1 MHRVQPQADHLLA
14 VHRAQH
20 EHQHHGQERGVRD
33 AHRAKPE
40 DAQIV
45 HDAVGHRPR
54 HHGVQAVGG
63 ALVDDVDA
71 VHELGKAGEHRRQ
84 RQVGDELPGV
94 EVAGFHDEHDR
105 AAQPQD
111 ARRAAEHDARIAAE
125 HGGKEVAA
133 AFFLGDGGQ
142 LPGVVEDGAQ
152 GVQNGGQE
160 IAGGQQAAPLGA
172 GAAAVALAHG
182 VDEEHIRCVDDP
194 EADLGRDHGQ
204 GEAEHLPP
212 QSPVDAPKVD
222 VAPQLAGKEQKQAAG
237 DVAADDGQQIAL
249 GAHVQHHQVQ
259 HIEHQGR
266 KGAQHPVDAHQTVQF
281 PAADEL
287 GAEGAQAAGE
297 DVNAQKDAVVPN
309 AGGQAEQRPAE
320 QQHRVAQQDGQQAV
334 GEHLLFAVALVQAK
348 ADDGVGHP
356 HRHQRDE
363 QVGALAQQLR
373 DAHAL
378 HIPHGVG
385 QKGLDDQGQ
394 QFGRKAGDGKDH
406 GVAGQLGIF
415 ILPLFRGVVRFQ
427 RSFTSV
433 CFSLPAAGGGGL
445 SSRAGAF
452 PPRPRRPGCGWAP
465 ENGRTHAPPHTAGLR
480 GAYRIKP
487 AQR

>member
-1 MHRVQPQADHLLA
+1 MQ
-14 VHRAQH
+14 
-20 EHQHHGQERGVRD
+20 
-33 AHRAKPE
+33 
-40 DAQIV
+40 
-45 HDAVGHRPR
+45 
-54 HHGVQAVGG
+54 
-63 ALVDDVDA
+63 VDA

-94 EVAGFHDEHDR
+94 EVAGLHDKHDR
-105 AAQPQD
+105 AAQPQN
-111 ARRAAEHDARIAAE
+111 ARRTAEHDARIAAE

-142 LPGVVEDGAQ
+142 LPGVVKDGAQ

-182 VDEEHIRCVDDP
+182 VDKEHIRCVDDP
-194 EADLGRDHGQ
+194 EADLSRDHGQ

-266 KGAQHPVDAHQTVQF
+266 KGAQHPVDAHQAVQL

-297 DVNAQKDAVVPN
+297 DVNAQKDAVVP
-309 AGGQAEQRPAE
+309 
-320 QQHRVAQQDGQQAV
+320 VAQQDGQQAV

-348 ADDGVGHP
+348 ADDGVGHS
-356 HRHQRDE
+356 HGHQRDE

-378 HIPHGVG
+378 HIPHGIG

-406 GVAGQLGIF
+406 GLDEKLEMAKIMVLPASLVYLFCPCSGALFGSKGHLPPFVSAFPQQAAAGFPVGQALFHLGPEGRAVVGHQKMAELMHHHIQLGF
-415 ILPLFRGVVRFQ
+415 
-427 RSFTSV
+427 
-433 CFSLPAAGGGGL
+433 GG
-445 SSRAGAF
+445 
-452 PPRPRRPGCGWAP
+452 
-465 ENGRTHAPPHTAGLR
+465 H
-480 GAYRIKP
+480 IV
-487 AQR
+487 